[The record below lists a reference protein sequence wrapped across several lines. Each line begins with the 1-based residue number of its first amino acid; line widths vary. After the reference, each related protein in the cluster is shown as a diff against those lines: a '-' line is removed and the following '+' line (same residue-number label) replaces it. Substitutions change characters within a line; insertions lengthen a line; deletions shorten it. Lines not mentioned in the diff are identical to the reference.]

1 MTHSDIGGS
10 GFLQRKLTLEHH
22 FAGRQSLL

>member
-1 MTHSDIGGS
+1 MTLNDIGGS
-10 GFLQRKLTLEHH
+10 GFMQRKLTLEHH